1 MFRIF
6 VCNIYLKNILRMKKM
21 EDIWKKYDKIE
32 IGHYED
38 VLQKNIILNT
48 K

>member
-1 MFRIF
+1 
-6 VCNIYLKNILRMKKM
+6 MKKM

-32 IGHYED
+32 KIGSSLYED

-48 K
+48 KTI